1 MSASPLLELAE
12 VTKEFSVEPSLTRRM
27 LGTGRTIRAVDRFCL
42 SVDPGE
48 VVGLVGESGCGKTTT
63 AFLICRLLQ
72 ASAGSIHF
80 GGEDIGRAD
89 KTALRRFR
97 ERVQMV
103 FQDSH
108 SALNPRKTI
117 RRTLLE
123 PLRMRHGKAGGLEER
138 AIELLAA
145 TGLGPEV
152 MPRYPHE
159 LSGGQRQRVGIARA
173 LAVEPELIVLDEP
186 VSSLD
191 VSLQAQII
199 NVLKALREE
208 RGLTMLLI
216 SHDLALVNHLCD
228 RVVVMYAGRAV
239 ETGPPE
245 TVMRNASHPYT
256 RALVAAVPRGLQ
268 GRGKGKPVLA
278 GSVEGFGAGC
288 LFAPRC
294 PDAMPVCHEVV
305 PQMTPLSSV
314 DGAACHLLGDGLQ
327 LEGKESGANRER
339 RVATT
344 RGLGA

>member
-1 MSASPLLELAE
+1 MNASPLLELAE
-12 VTKEFSVEPSLTRRM
+12 VTKEFSVEANLLRRM
-27 LGTGRTIRAVDRFCL
+27 VGTGRTIRAVDRFCL
-42 SVDPGE
+42 SVEPGE

-63 AFLICRLLQ
+63 ALLICRLLQ
-72 ASAGSIHF
+72 ASAGTIHF
-80 GGEDIGRAD
+80 RGEDVGRAD

-123 PLRMRHGKAGGLEER
+123 PLRMRHGKAEGLEER
-138 AIELLAA
+138 AVEHLAA
-145 TGLGPEV
+145 TGLGAEL

-245 TVMRNASHPYT
+245 TVMGNASHPYT
-256 RALVAAVPRGLQ
+256 RALVAAVPRGLR

-294 PDAMPVCHEVV
+294 PGVMPVCHEVV
-305 PQMTPLSSV
+305 PQMTPLSNV
-314 DGAACHLLGDGLQ
+314 NGAACHLLGD
-327 LEGKESGANRER
+327 EGRQPESCAR
-339 RVATT
+339 
-344 RGLGA
+344 